1 MSGALQIVVP
11 GTCPNRCHFCVSL
24 LHDQS
29 MYPNRKVERQEPGS
43 QGRIAY
49 RRRLAYARDEG
60 CDTLIYTGV
69 YNEALFNPTFMKMVA
84 EENRALHKPFRKL
97 EIQTTGIGL
106 RKNKWDFL
114 RDECEVSTLA
124 LSVSDMF
131 DDKNNGDINRT
142 PDGLRFNLD
151 EFCKEALEHDFNIR
165 LTVIMSD
172 VYNDKSAEDLFIRAK
187 KVGAQQIIFK
197 HLATYEPAFNGEAR
211 EINAWIKSHQ
221 PSEDLVEGINTYVI
235 EHGKMVEPLPF
246 GDRYSV
252 HGISTV
258 IDVDCMKKERPQ
270 PGRYLILRENCRLY
284 TRWDDQGSAEQLAKR
299 IPNRVDKLYVVD
311 QNKNPVPG
319 ALRRQIRTQDSG
331 GVSEALSE
339 DLRNLGEPPHGK
351 E

>member
-1 MSGALQIVVP
+1 
-11 GTCPNRCHFCVSL
+11 
-24 LHDQS
+24 
-29 MYPNRKVERQEPGS
+29 
-43 QGRIAY
+43 
-49 RRRLAYARDEG
+49 
-60 CDTLIYTGV
+60 
-69 YNEALFNPTFMKMVA
+69 
-84 EENRALHKPFRKL
+84 
-97 EIQTTGIGL
+97 
-106 RKNKWDFL
+106 
-114 RDECEVSTLA
+114 
-124 LSVSDMF
+124 
-131 DDKNNGDINRT
+131 
-142 PDGLRFNLD
+142 
-151 EFCKEALEHDFNIR
+151 
-165 LTVIMSD
+165 
-172 VYNDKSAEDLFIRAK
+172 
-187 KVGAQQIIFK
+187 
-197 HLATYEPAFNGEAR
+197 
-211 EINAWIKSHQ
+211 
-221 PSEDLVEGINTYVI
+221 
-235 EHGKMVEPLPF
+235 MVEPLPF